1 MRRRIQIEAV
11 RTNVAARLVPWHTGQ
26 NQPTVRATAEE
37 LVAARFSAQSHGT
50 FYLFFILYLYPVHF
64 ALTSG
69 GGCLLPKGNN
79 HARCLDLWY
88 TSIYPG
94 GGCSFTHR
102 NRVSVP

>member
-26 NQPTVRATAEE
+26 NQPTVRATAEG

-50 FYLFFILYLYPVHF
+50 FYISFYILYPVHF

-69 GGCLLPKGNN
+69 GCLLLKEITMP
-79 HARCLDLWY
+79 A
-88 TSIYPG
+88 
-94 GGCSFTHR
+94 
-102 NRVSVP
+102 V